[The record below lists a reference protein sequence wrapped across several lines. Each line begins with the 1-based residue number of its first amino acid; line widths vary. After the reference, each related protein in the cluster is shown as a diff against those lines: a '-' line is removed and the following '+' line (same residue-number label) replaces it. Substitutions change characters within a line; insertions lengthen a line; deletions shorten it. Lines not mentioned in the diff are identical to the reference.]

1 MEQESVERLLSS
13 QQAAQLIGCSASSVR
28 RAAKRLGLAR
38 LGKSK
43 LVVIREGDLFRLR
56 QSIYTG
62 PGNPNF
68 WRHRPAPTRAT
79 EITGE
84 VNHAD

>member
-1 MEQESVERLLSS
+1 MSQELAENLLSS
-13 QQAAQLIGCSASSVR
+13 RQAAQLIGCSASSVR

-43 LVVIREGDLFRLR
+43 LVVVRESDIPLLR
-56 QSIYTG
+56 KNIYAG
-62 PGNPNF
+62 PGNPDF

-79 EITGE
+79 EGGE
-84 VNHAD
+84 